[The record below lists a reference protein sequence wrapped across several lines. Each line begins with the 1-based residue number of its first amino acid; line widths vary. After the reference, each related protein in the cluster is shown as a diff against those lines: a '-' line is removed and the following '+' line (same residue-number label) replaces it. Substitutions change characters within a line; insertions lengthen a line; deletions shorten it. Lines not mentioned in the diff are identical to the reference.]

1 MVQNNNIVGVDTP
14 ITFNIRSQ
22 ISGLVR
28 VEKEKKC
35 IELKI
40 FSGDIF
46 FPRGIGIKK
55 IKIWIYVQWITTTK
69 KKCFVLVR
77 PTIRYEIAD
86 GTNLVKTFP
95 QDFFQE
101 RDILEQK
108 VLNYILCGNGKSIRE
123 ISNTSIQL

>member
-46 FPRGIGIKK
+46 FPRGIGKISRHSGILIPQEKILRNQKK
-55 IKIWIYVQWITTTK
+55 I
-69 KKCFVLVR
+69 
-77 PTIRYEIAD
+77 
-86 GTNLVKTFP
+86 
-95 QDFFQE
+95 
-101 RDILEQK
+101 
-108 VLNYILCGNGKSIRE
+108 
-123 ISNTSIQL
+123 